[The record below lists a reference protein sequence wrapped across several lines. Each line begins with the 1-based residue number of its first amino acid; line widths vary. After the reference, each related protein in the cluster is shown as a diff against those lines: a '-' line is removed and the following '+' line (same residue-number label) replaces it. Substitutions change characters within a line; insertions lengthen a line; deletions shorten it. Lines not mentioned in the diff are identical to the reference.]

1 MRSQDVPV
9 VSLVPIGPSFRTL
22 IAPMTLLAQW
32 RLCRHL
38 ADRRMAAYG
47 QAQVGSRHWQ
57 AAKFMTTCAYHQP
70 FTLNQIA
77 GMIALQAINVRP

>member
-1 MRSQDVPV
+1 
-9 VSLVPIGPSFRTL
+9 
-22 IAPMTLLAQW
+22 
-32 RLCRHL
+32 
-38 ADRRMAAYG
+38 MAAYG

-57 AAKFMTTCAYHQP
+57 AAKFMTTSAYHQP